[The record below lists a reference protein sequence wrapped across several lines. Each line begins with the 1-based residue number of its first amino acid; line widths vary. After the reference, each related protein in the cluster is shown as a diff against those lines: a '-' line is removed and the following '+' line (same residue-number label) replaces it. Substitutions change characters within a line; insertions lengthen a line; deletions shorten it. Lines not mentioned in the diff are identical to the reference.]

1 MSSRGTTLCAC
12 SLVMVTSRR
21 PFSFLV
27 YPPRHV
33 GQLDPASGWEHD
45 GQIVRELKTEQAL
58 IGMHGR
64 NCKVIVVKP
73 QRRQGYVCDP
83 MLTKT
88 VKEAQR
94 RGIPIDER
102 TVAWGERPRINQ

>member
-1 MSSRGTTLCAC
+1 
-12 SLVMVTSRR
+12 
-21 PFSFLV
+21 
-27 YPPRHV
+27 
-33 GQLDPASGWEHD
+33 
-45 GQIVRELKTEQAL
+45 
-58 IGMHGR
+58 MHGR

-88 VKEAQR
+88 VKGAQR

-102 TVAWGERPRINQ
+102 TVAWGERRINQ

>member
-1 MSSRGTTLCAC
+1 M
-12 SLVMVTSRR
+12 
-21 PFSFLV
+21 
-27 YPPRHV
+27 
-33 GQLDPASGWEHD
+33 
-45 GQIVRELKTEQAL
+45 KTEQTL

-88 VKEAQR
+88 VKGAQR

-102 TVAWGERPRINQ
+102 TVAWGERRINQ